1 MKIKFNLL
9 SLLVILVIS
18 VNAQAIPVTF
28 HLDANDT
35 QYKTVQMWHNPDYLN
50 FSDEFTASASSTIA
64 QLHFNIGAENAEF
77 WFDNISLCEV
87 IESTEF
93 VNVTFRVD
101 MINEVVSSSG
111 VHLNG
116 SFCNWS
122 TADAVELTAAGTV
135 YMTTLQLKK
144 GETIE
149 YKFVNGASDD
159 WLKYETI
166 TGDCG
171 YSQDNNRMIIVPEN
185 DVTLDLVCF
194 EKCNACEPVAESD
207 FVAVTFRVN
216 MINEVVSASG
226 VHLNGSFCNWSTA
239 DAVELTAAGTVYM
252 TTLQLKKGETIEY
265 KFVNGASDD
274 WLKYETITGDC
285 GYSQDNNRMIIVPE
299 NDVTLDLV
307 CFEKCN
313 ACEPVAE
320 SDFVAVTFRVNMINE
335 VVSASGVHLNG
346 SFCNWSTADA
356 VELTAAGTV
365 YMTTL
370 QLKKGETIEYKFVN
384 GASDDWLKYE
394 TITGDCGYSQD
405 NNRMIIVPEND
416 VTLDLVCFEKCNA
429 CEPVAESDFVAVT
442 FRVNMI
448 NEVVSASGV
457 HINGNFCNWSTADAV
472 ELTAAGTVYM
482 TTLQLKK
489 GETIEYKFV
498 NGASDDW
505 LKYETITGDCGYSQ
519 DNNRMIIV
527 PENDVTLDL
536 VCFEKCNACE
546 PVAESDF
553 VAVTFRV
560 NMINEVVSAS
570 GVHLNGSFCNWST
583 ADAVELTAAGTVYM
597 TTLQLKKGETIE
609 YKFVNGASDDW
620 LKYETI
626 NGDCGYSQ
634 DNNRM
639 IIVPENDVTLDLVC
653 FEKCN
658 ACETSSID
666 CVMVESIKLFPN
678 PTDGCFSIS
687 GLPEEQ
693 IQVSIYNSEGKLIF
707 QTNTECR
714 NTLTSELGNYPS
726 GIYILSIKNTNNNEL
741 ASYKLIKE

>member
-18 VNAQAIPVTF
+18 VNAQAFPVTF

-101 MINEVVSSSG
+101 
-111 VHLNG
+111 
-116 SFCNWS
+116 
-122 TADAVELTAAGTV
+122 
-135 YMTTLQLKK
+135 
-144 GETIE
+144 
-149 YKFVNGASDD
+149 
-159 WLKYETI
+159 
-166 TGDCG
+166 
-171 YSQDNNRMIIVPEN
+171 
-185 DVTLDLVCF
+185 
-194 EKCNACEPVAESD
+194 
-207 FVAVTFRVN
+207 

-313 ACEPVAE
+313 ACEPVAQ
-320 SDFVAVTFRVNMINE
+320 SDFVAVTFRVDMINE
-335 VVSASGVHLNG
+335 VVSSSGVHLNG

-394 TITGDCGYSQD
+394 TIT
-405 NNRMIIVPEND
+405 
-416 VTLDLVCFEKCNA
+416 
-429 CEPVAESDFVAVT
+429 
-442 FRVNMI
+442 
-448 NEVVSASGV
+448 
-457 HINGNFCNWSTADAV
+457 
-472 ELTAAGTVYM
+472 
-482 TTLQLKK
+482 
-489 GETIEYKFV
+489 
-498 NGASDDW
+498 
-505 LKYETITGDCGYSQ
+505 
-519 DNNRMIIV
+519 
-527 PENDVTLDL
+527 
-536 VCFEKCNACE
+536 
-546 PVAESDF
+546 
-553 VAVTFRV
+553 
-560 NMINEVVSAS
+560 
-570 GVHLNGSFCNWST
+570 
-583 ADAVELTAAGTVYM
+583 
-597 TTLQLKKGETIE
+597 
-609 YKFVNGASDDW
+609 
-620 LKYETI
+620 
-626 NGDCGYSQ
+626 GDCGYSQ

>member
-101 MINEVVSSSG
+101 MINEVVS
-111 VHLNG
+111 
-116 SFCNWS
+116 
-122 TADAVELTAAGTV
+122 
-135 YMTTLQLKK
+135 
-144 GETIE
+144 
-149 YKFVNGASDD
+149 
-159 WLKYETI
+159 
-166 TGDCG
+166 
-171 YSQDNNRMIIVPEN
+171 
-185 DVTLDLVCF
+185 
-194 EKCNACEPVAESD
+194 
-207 FVAVTFRVN
+207 
-216 MINEVVSASG
+216 ASG

-274 WLKYETITGDC
+274 WLKYETIT
-285 GYSQDNNRMIIVPE
+285 
-299 NDVTLDLV
+299 
-307 CFEKCN
+307 
-313 ACEPVAE
+313 
-320 SDFVAVTFRVNMINE
+320 
-335 VVSASGVHLNG
+335 
-346 SFCNWSTADA
+346 
-356 VELTAAGTV
+356 
-365 YMTTL
+365 
-370 QLKKGETIEYKFVN
+370 
-384 GASDDWLKYE
+384 
-394 TITGDCGYSQD
+394 
-405 NNRMIIVPEND
+405 
-416 VTLDLVCFEKCNA
+416 
-429 CEPVAESDFVAVT
+429 
-442 FRVNMI
+442 
-448 NEVVSASGV
+448 
-457 HINGNFCNWSTADAV
+457 
-472 ELTAAGTVYM
+472 
-482 TTLQLKK
+482 
-489 GETIEYKFV
+489 
-498 NGASDDW
+498 
-505 LKYETITGDCGYSQ
+505 
-519 DNNRMIIV
+519 
-527 PENDVTLDL
+527 
-536 VCFEKCNACE
+536 
-546 PVAESDF
+546 
-553 VAVTFRV
+553 
-560 NMINEVVSAS
+560 
-570 GVHLNGSFCNWST
+570 
-583 ADAVELTAAGTVYM
+583 
-597 TTLQLKKGETIE
+597 
-609 YKFVNGASDDW
+609 
-620 LKYETI
+620 
-626 NGDCGYSQ
+626 GDCGYSQ